1 MRFIELFAGI
11 GGFRL
16 GLEPLGWK
24 CVWANEIDPYACK
37 VYRKNF
43 GDKELFEGD
52 IRDVDPNDIPEFDM
66 LTAGF
71 PCQDISNAGKREGI
85 KEGNRSGLWF
95 EIVRIIRSRSPRW
108 VFLENVAALTI
119 RGLDIVLRDLSE
131 SGYDAEWDIIS
142 AASQQAP
149 HRRQRIWIIAYPK
162 SIRLYSNIFQKRIS
176 FKSNKEVWRQAPR
189 IYLSD
194 IGNTYPE
201 IPQYLRV
208 DNGLSEELDTINER
222 IKCLGNSVVPQVVTH
237 VGRRIQDYINDRS

>member
-16 GLEPLGWK
+16 GLEPLGWQ
-24 CVWANEIDPYACK
+24 CVWANEIDPYACN

-52 IRDVDPNDIPEFDM
+52 IKDVDPNDIPEFDM

-131 SGYDAEWDIIS
+131 GGYDAQWDCIPAS
-142 AASQQAP
+142 AIGAP
-149 HRRQRIWIIAYPK
+149 HQRDRIWLVAYPN
-162 SIRLYSNIFQKRIS
+162 SINNGFVYRQTNKHSIPPFFYLYSR
-176 FKSNKEVWRQAPR
+176 
-189 IYLSD
+189 YL
-194 IGNTYPE
+194 
-201 IPQYLRV
+201 
-208 DNGLSEELDTINER
+208 LSL
-222 IKCLGNSVVPQVVTH
+222 KKV
-237 VGRRIQDYINDRS
+237 